1 MLAHKITRNIQKNAI
16 SLMLRVKNL
25 VNIQKMALFWML
37 LAGLCLNNQNNVLF
51 LKVKILQYK
60 NRVV

>member
-51 LKVKILQYK
+51 
-60 NRVV
+60 